1 MGTTIESDWENTRLL
16 EELAAARAE
25 IEDVQ
30 LVSQLHYD
38 ANLSLRQQLA
48 AEQAKN
54 VKLLDFIARA
64 QVSSGV
70 CCCGEPMDGHPSP
83 MSCGHSPVD
92 MWDHAVRKLLDA
104 PSDTSALG
112 AIVKKAGEVMRELA
126 ENACKAYD
134 EKIETMRD
142 NEYQAE
148 LAGRQAGAAR
158 CASAIRALPDVT
170 LEDL

>member
-1 MGTTIESDWENTRLL
+1 MHKAYETIWLQVDPDGESYDPEQWDL
-16 EELAAARAE
+16 EDDATWCKDQINANDVEYVRADIAE
-25 IEDVQ
+25 
-30 LVSQLHYD
+30 
-38 ANLSLRQQLA
+38 AKLA

-112 AIVKKAGEVMRELA
+112 AIVKKAGEVMREECITA
-126 ENACKAYD
+126 AGPEDSYQDDWIRAKIDACD
-134 EKIETMRD
+134 
-142 NEYQAE
+142 
-148 LAGRQAGAAR
+148 
-158 CASAIRALPDVT
+158 AIRTIPAVT
-170 LEDL
+170 LEDLK